1 MVAAAVD
8 GGDLY
13 IIHYGSP
20 VGHRSCHVIV
30 VFASRCVR
38 SVIQYPYRI
47 AGLSSCLTSGLCGI
61 FFVWLVAGFIEVAGY
76 RALYRVGCSSVMIV
90 RVFGFAFGF
99 AWFVVDDKLG
109 RCIFRRLPLPGNA
122 DHVIQYRVAF
132 LEESSFQFG
141 VVGPADKLHFQPVI
155 GRHRH
160 NHAFLRSFQFPLPP
174 REEGFPWVLCARC
187 EVVPSTKNRIV
198 VVVI

>member
-1 MVAAAVD
+1 MAAAAVD
-8 GGDLY
+8 GGDFY

-20 VGHRSCHVIV
+20 VGHHSCHVII

-38 SVIQYPYRI
+38 FVVQFSDGI
-47 AGLSSCLTSGLCGI
+47 AGLSYCMTSGLCGI
-61 FFVWLVAGFIEVAGY
+61 IFVLLVAGFIGVAGY
-76 RALYRVGCSSVMIV
+76 RALYRVVCRSVMIA

-99 AWFVVDDKLG
+99 IWFVVDDKLG
-109 RCIFRRLPLPGNA
+109 RCIFRRSPLPGNA
-122 DHVIQYRVAF
+122 DYVVQYRVAF

-160 NHAFLRSFQFPLPP
+160 NHTFLRSFQFPLPP
-174 REEGFPWVLCARC
+174 REEGFPRVLCARC
-187 EVVPSTKNRIV
+187 EVVPSTKNWIV